1 MLLSHHPEY
10 VMYHTVWPNGV
21 DKCIVNCSWLFL
33 EENANNHKNS
43 IYEAIDFWDKT
54 NKQDWEICEY
64 SQLGINSKKKEIQK
78 YYQLISEKNLN
89 LITPFK
95 KTQKIIGLLN
105 KYQIKKAICTSKD
118 FQRTKKIL
126 NKYNLKF
133 DAIEADI
140 NNQKKGKPHPDKI
153 LSILDKL
160 KIDKKY
166 SVYIGDMYIDYLT
179 AKNAKIDY
187 LHAGWGYSKINQNV
201 TILNSIDEVLDYV
214 EMK

>member
-1 MLLSHHPEY
+1 METAWKY
-10 VMYHTVWPNGV
+10 T
-21 DKCIVNCSWLFL
+21 
-33 EENANNHKNS
+33 
-43 IYEAIDFWDKT
+43 T
-54 NKQDWEICEY
+54 NKFHINVGFDNYVKYLGLPFIAILQN
-64 SQLGINSKKKEIQK
+64 LGINSKKKEIQK
-78 YYQLISEKNLN
+78 CYQLISEKNLN

-140 NNQKKGKPHPDKI
+140 NNQKKGKPHPNKV

>member
-1 MLLSHHPEY
+1 MNKKKL
-10 VMYHTVWPNGV
+10 VIFDVDGV
-21 DKCIVNCSWLFL
+21 LFDSL
-33 EENANNHKNS
+33 KNMETAWK
-43 IYEAIDFWDKT
+43 YTT
-54 NKQDWEICEY
+54 NKFHINVGFDNYVKYLGLPFIAILQN
-64 SQLGINSKKKEIQK
+64 LGINSKKKEIQK

-140 NNQKKGKPHPDKI
+140 NNQKKGKPHPDKV

-179 AKNAKIDY
+179 ARNAKIDY

-201 TILNSIDEVLDYV
+201 TILNSMNEVLDYV

>member
-1 MLLSHHPEY
+1 MNKKKLIIFD
-10 VMYHTVWPNGV
+10 VDGV
-21 DKCIVNCSWLFL
+21 LFDSL
-33 EENANNHKNS
+33 KNMETAWK
-43 IYEAIDFWDKT
+43 YTT
-54 NKQDWEICEY
+54 NKFHINVGFDNYVKYLGLPFIAILQN
-64 SQLGINSKKKEIQK
+64 LGINSKKKEIQK

-89 LITPFK
+89 LITPFN

-179 AKNAKIDY
+179 SKNAKIDY

-201 TILNSIDEVLDYV
+201 TILNSIDEILDYV

>member
-1 MLLSHHPEY
+1 MNKKKLIIFDID
-10 VMYHTVWPNGV
+10 GV
-21 DKCIVNCSWLFL
+21 LFDSL
-33 EENANNHKNS
+33 KNMETAWK
-43 IYEAIDFWDKT
+43 YTT
-54 NKQDWEICEY
+54 NKFHINVGFDNYVKYLGLPFIAILQN
-64 SQLGINSKKKEIQK
+64 LGINSKKKEIQK

-140 NNQKKGKPHPDKI
+140 NNQKKGKPHPDKV

>member
-1 MLLSHHPEY
+1 MNKKKLIIFD
-10 VMYHTVWPNGV
+10 VDGV
-21 DKCIVNCSWLFL
+21 LFDSL
-33 EENANNHKNS
+33 KNMETAWK
-43 IYEAIDFWDKT
+43 YTT
-54 NKQDWEICEY
+54 NKFHINVGFDNYVKYLGLPFIAILQN
-64 SQLGINSKKKEIQK
+64 LGINSKKKEIQK

-140 NNQKKGKPHPDKI
+140 NNQKKGKPHPNKV

>member
-1 MLLSHHPEY
+1 MNKKKL
-10 VMYHTVWPNGV
+10 VIFDVDGV
-21 DKCIVNCSWLFL
+21 LFDSL
-33 EENANNHKNS
+33 KNMETAWK
-43 IYEAIDFWDKT
+43 YTT
-54 NKQDWEICEY
+54 NKFHINVGFDNYVKYLGLPFIAILQN
-64 SQLGINSKKKEIQK
+64 LGINSKKKEIQK

-89 LITPFK
+89 LIIPFK
-95 KTQKIIGLLN
+95 QAQKTIGLLN
-105 KYQIKKAICTSKD
+105 KYQVKTAICTSKD

-140 NNQKKGKPHPDKI
+140 NNQKKGKPHPDKV

-179 AKNAKIDY
+179 ARNAKIDY

-201 TILNSIDEVLDYV
+201 TILNSMNEGLDYV

>member
-1 MLLSHHPEY
+1 MNKKKLIIFDVDGVLFDSLKNMEVAWEY
-10 VMYHTVWPNGV
+10 T
-21 DKCIVNCSWLFL
+21 
-33 EENANNHKNS
+33 KNKFNINVGFDS
-43 IYEAIDFWDKT
+43 YVKYLGLPFIAILQ
-54 NKQDWEICEY
+54 N
-64 SQLGINSKKKEIQK
+64 LGINSKKKEIQK

-140 NNQKKGKPHPDKI
+140 NNQKKGKPHPNKV

>member
-1 MLLSHHPEY
+1 MNKKKLIIFD
-10 VMYHTVWPNGV
+10 VDGV
-21 DKCIVNCSWLFL
+21 LFDSL
-33 EENANNHKNS
+33 KNMETAWK
-43 IYEAIDFWDKT
+43 YTT
-54 NKQDWEICEY
+54 NKFHINVGFDNYVKYLGLPFIAILQN
-64 SQLGINSKKKEIQK
+64 LGINSKKKEIQK

-140 NNQKKGKPHPDKI
+140 NNQKKGKPHPNKV

-201 TILNSIDEVLDYV
+201 TILNSIDEILDYV

>member
-1 MLLSHHPEY
+1 MNKKKLIIFD
-10 VMYHTVWPNGV
+10 VDGV
-21 DKCIVNCSWLFL
+21 LFDSL
-33 EENANNHKNS
+33 KNMETAWK
-43 IYEAIDFWDKT
+43 YTT
-54 NKQDWEICEY
+54 NKFHINVGFDNYVKYLGLPFIAILQN
-64 SQLGINSKKKEIQK
+64 LGINSKKKEIQK

>member
-1 MLLSHHPEY
+1 METAWKY
-10 VMYHTVWPNGV
+10 T
-21 DKCIVNCSWLFL
+21 
-33 EENANNHKNS
+33 
-43 IYEAIDFWDKT
+43 T
-54 NKQDWEICEY
+54 NKFHINIGFDNYVKYLGLPFMAILQN
-64 SQLGINSKKKEIQK
+64 LGINSKKKEIQK

-89 LITPFK
+89 LITPFN
-95 KTQKIIGLLN
+95 KTQKTIGLLD

>member
-1 MLLSHHPEY
+1 MNKKKLIIFD
-10 VMYHTVWPNGV
+10 VDGV
-21 DKCIVNCSWLFL
+21 LFDSL
-33 EENANNHKNS
+33 KNMETAWK
-43 IYEAIDFWDKT
+43 YTT
-54 NKQDWEICEY
+54 NKFHINVGFDNYVKYLGLPFIAILQN
-64 SQLGINSKKKEIQK
+64 LGINSKKKEIQK
-78 YYQLISEKNLN
+78 CYQLISEKNLN